1 MLFPQKYTH
10 LNIVLCTMMP
20 ITIQIFGDFLCL
32 ESDFE
37 RLAFCIKTICTSKSP
52 KWTGDSYKPKKYF
65 GYNGKLI
72 RKSIFQKKILS
83 FCKSLNSKNNK
94 VLPQQNILVYFIMIA
109 LSILL
114 GITKCLLYIWMGI
127 KYLMNMKLSFG
138 LVSIIFSFGNKKHC
152 GNSKFGI

>member
-1 MLFPQKYTH
+1 MT
-10 LNIVLCTMMP
+10 I
-20 ITIQIFGDFLCL
+20 IIQIFGDFLCL

-37 RLAFCIKTICTSKSP
+37 RLAFCIRTTCTSKSP

-72 RKSIFQKKILS
+72 RKSIFIKKFLS
-83 FCKSLNSKNNK
+83 FCKSLKSKNNK

-114 GITKCLLYIWMGI
+114 GRTKSLLYIWMGI
-127 KYLMNMKLSFG
+127 KYLNMKLAFG